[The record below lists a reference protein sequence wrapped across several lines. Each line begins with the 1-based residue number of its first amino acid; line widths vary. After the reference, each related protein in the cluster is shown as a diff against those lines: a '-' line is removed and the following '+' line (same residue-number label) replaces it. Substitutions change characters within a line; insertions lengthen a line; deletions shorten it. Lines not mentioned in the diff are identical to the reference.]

1 MGSDRLSFPIISRF
15 PTFGSSLG
23 VAAAPSVLVKEPKE
37 ELEELDMRPP
47 VMETS
52 RFVSWPWIANPIV
65 MVIIDSHKIAFIYKH
80 TRAHTHIY
88 IYNGY
93 MCNISMLHVRENAHI
108 YNIKK

>member
-80 TRAHTHIY
+80 TRAHTHTYIY
-88 IYNGY
+88 IMDICVIYQCCMY
-93 MCNISMLHVRENAHI
+93 VKTHI
-108 YNIKK
+108 YTI

>member
-52 RFVSWPWIANPIV
+52 RN
-65 MVIIDSHKIAFIYKH
+65 VIPAKSGLKNLSQWGSHLAKVLIGKH
-80 TRAHTHIY
+80 
-88 IYNGY
+88 G
-93 MCNISMLHVRENAHI
+93 
-108 YNIKK
+108 